1 MTHRL
6 IARGCILTVAAIGLL
21 GGVPQGGSAPSAGV
35 LEVHVRFLAADAL
48 RGRAPGTEGYD
59 AAAEYVASHFALLN
73 LEPAGDGGTYMQSVP
88 LHISRRD
95 DEAASMSVHTAAGGS
110 TPVSPQDFV
119 IDAEPGQ
126 ANSSVRAPVVV
137 VGHGIAAPELGID
150 DYAGVDAEGKIV
162 LTFVGAPNRLSADMK
177 AHLGREETKAKTA
190 AAHGAVGMLRVYPTI
205 ADQRDPFAR
214 MGRGGAGGSMTWRE
228 SDGRGH
234 DVAPTL
240 AAGAAVSQRT
250 AMLLLEGSGRSLRDI
265 SNAAVAGL
273 DASVELSVEVSISQT
288 TTYDGFESPNVVGLL
303 PGADPALRGEYVVIT
318 AHLDHVGVGRP
329 DATGDDIYNGAGDNA
344 SGTAVLLEVARA
356 LTANPP
362 RRSVIFVAA
371 TAEERGLVGSDYF
384 VHNPPVPAGDIV
396 ANINLDSGVF
406 LYDFVDIIPFGT
418 AYSTLDDNVRRVAA
432 ALGLGVGEDPLP
444 EEALFTRS
452 DHYRF
457 VQQGIPSM
465 FFMCGMTARD
475 PGVDGL
481 TELRGYVADHLHKPS
496 DEIDL
501 PWDWQGAARYARF
514 VAEVARD
521 VADAD
526 DRPTWHE
533 DSVFARP
540 GRR

>member
-6 IARGCILTVAAIGLL
+6 IARGCILTVAAAGLI
-21 GGVPQGGSAPSAGV
+21 GGVPQDGSARSADV
-35 LEVHVRFLAADAL
+35 LEAHVRFLSGDAL
-48 RGRAPGTEGYD
+48 QGRAPGTDGYD
-59 AAAEYVASHFALLN
+59 AAADYVATHFALLD

-95 DEAASMSVHTAAGGS
+95 SEAASMVLHAAGGDL
-110 TPVSPQDFV
+110 PLVSPDDFV
-119 IDAEPGQ
+119 VDVEPGQ
-126 ANSSVRAPVVV
+126 ASSFVRAPVVV
-137 VGHGIAAPELGID
+137 VGHGIEAPELGID
-150 DYAGVDAEGKIV
+150 DYAGVDVEGKVV
-162 LTFVGAPNRLSADMK
+162 LTFVGATNLLSADMK
-177 AHLGREETKAKTA
+177 AHLGREETKAKSA
-190 AAHGAVGMLRVYPTI
+190 AAHGAVGMLRVYPTM
-205 ADQRDPFAR
+205 ADQRDPFVRA
-214 MGRGGAGGSMTWRE
+214 GQGGGGGSMTWRE
-228 SDGRGH
+228 NDGRGH

-240 AAGAAVSQRT
+240 AAGATISQQT
-250 AMLLLEGSGRSLRDI
+250 AMRLLDGSGRSLGEI
-265 SNAAVAGL
+265 SNAAVAGR
-273 DASVELSVEVSISQT
+273 DASAELPVEVSISQA
-288 TTYDGFESPNVVGLL
+288 TTYEGFESPNVVGLL
-303 PGADPALRGEYVVIT
+303 PGADPALRGEHVVIT

-329 DATGDDIYNGAGDNA
+329 DATGDDIFNGAGDNA

-356 LTANPP
+356 LAANPP

-371 TAEERGLVGSDYF
+371 TAEERGLVGADYF
-384 VHNPPVPAGDIV
+384 IHKPPVPAAHIV

-406 LYDFVDIIPFGT
+406 LYDFADIIPFGT

-475 PGVDGL
+475 PAIDGI
-481 TELRGYVADHLHKPS
+481 TELRGYVANHLHKPS

-501 PWDWQGAARYARF
+501 PWDWQGAARYAQF
-514 VAEVARD
+514 VGEVTRD

-526 DRPTWHE
+526 DRPTWH
-533 DSVFARP
+533 DDNVFARI